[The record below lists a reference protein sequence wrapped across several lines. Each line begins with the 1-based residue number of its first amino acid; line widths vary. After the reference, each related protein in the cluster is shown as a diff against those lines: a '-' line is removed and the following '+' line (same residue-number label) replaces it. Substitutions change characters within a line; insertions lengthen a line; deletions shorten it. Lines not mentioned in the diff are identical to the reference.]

1 MGRTSGYDAR
11 IRPNFKGR
19 VAAKA
24 GGPLRISIR
33 KFEQQTQTSGS
44 VPWKLSSGP
53 VDVDRPL
60 YYYFISD
67 SSVAASHN

>member
-24 GGPLRISIR
+24 GGPFRISIR
-33 KFEQQTQTSGS
+33 KFEQQTKTRAI
-44 VPWKLSSGP
+44 VKWKLSSGA

-60 YYYFISD
+60 KYYFLSLC
-67 SSVAASHN
+67 SAM